1 MLFSPKLIKDQRIE
15 VQNFQVEINC
25 VKELVPSAST
35 TQLYNILFKKVLYYP
50 FDINKITI
58 NNTYFN
64 CIRF

>member
-50 FDINKITI
+50 FHILTKSLSKILI
-58 NNTYFN
+58 L
-64 CIRF
+64 IV